1 MNYLTQAPIMKTA
14 DCDKKN
20 LVFAVDIISAVE
32 FESRGD
38 YLATADHGGRVALF
52 ERTNGKDVTAL
63 THSIDPFPFC
73 SRFPLGFN
81 LLVKCLSLE
90 SVPPQG
96 AEGCIPM
103 LMTTT
108 LILYQLI
115 GVTVICSD
123 CETFLSADDLR
134 INMWNLEVGNQCF
147 NIIDLKPLDMEDLVV
162 YKIVK
167 LMDLDPFSQR

>member
-1 MNYLTQAPIMKTA
+1 MTSSMRSLNWKFSQVFGERQPGEKVEESESIVVLTYIFEWNYE
-14 DCDKKN
+14 KKRQKRKEDLKLRN
-20 LVFAVDIISAVE
+20 C
-32 FESRGD
+32 
-38 YLATADHGGRVALF
+38 T
-52 ERTNGKDVTAL
+52 
-63 THSIDPFPFC
+63 
-73 SRFPLGFN
+73 
-81 LLVKCLSLE
+81 KCLSLE

-115 GVTVICSD
+115 VTVICSD

-167 LMDLDPFSQR
+167 LMDLDPFSRR